1 MKRYKNLTIIVLM
14 TIFLLILS
22 GKVEA
27 TTGKINTET
36 ARLREKPN
44 TTSTIL
50 EQLNENDEVEIL
62 EEEDNWYKVKANVNG
77 QKITGYVSAKLVNA
91 EKTTST
97 KVEDTANTTDN
108 KNTETTPEV
117 TTNTDT
123 VKEEPLTDID
133 VSDDIKENKEYD
145 LQQEAEVK
153 ILPIMSSNTKCKLSG
168 KVKTVTILND
178 WCKIECDTS
187 CGWIRT
193 NVLKKLVKMGE
204 DTTGNTVEEQPTSN
218 QEPETSNNNET
229 TETSASTANN
239 TTSETSTDTT
249 NDTASVKELNKTGY
263 VKVEGLTV
271 RKGPSTSTEAIDGL
285 SKNDKVE
292 ITGETD
298 GWYQIKLKG
307 EVGYVS
313 AKYISDTKVTETT
326 SRSGSTLKET
336 ASEEKVTTEQENDE
350 TEESEEE
357 ATEST
362 TGISGAEVVEYAKQY
377 LGYKYVAGGA
387 SPSTG
392 FDCSGFT
399 TYVYKHFGISL
410 NRSSRDQIKNG
421 TSVSKSNLQLGDII
435 IFNGS
440 SNTSIGHVGIYIGDN
455 KFIHAAN
462 SREGVIITSL
472 SSSYYQKRYVGA
484 RRVI

>member
-14 TIFLLILS
+14 TMFLLILS
-22 GKVEA
+22 GKAEA

-36 ARLREKPN
+36 ARLREEPN

-77 QKITGYVSAKLVNA
+77 QKITGYVSAKLVDA

-97 KVEDTANTTDN
+97 KVEDTTNTTDN
-108 KNTETTPEV
+108 KTTETTPEV
-117 TTNTDT
+117 TTNTEPE
-123 VKEEPLTDID
+123 KEEPLTDID

-145 LQQEAEVK
+145 LQQESEVK

-178 WCKIECDTS
+178 WCKIECDKS

-193 NVLKKLVKMGE
+193 NVLKKLVKMEE
-204 DTTGNTVEEQPTSN
+204 DATENTVEEQPVSNQGTSN
-218 QEPETSNNNET
+218 SNDT
-229 TETSASTANN
+229 TETSASTTNDK
-239 TTSETSTDTT
+239 TSENST
-249 NDTASVKELNKTGY
+249 NTASVKELNKTGY

-336 ASEEKVTTEQENDE
+336 ASEEKVTTEQEN
-350 TEESEEE
+350 EEPEENEEE
-357 ATEST
+357 ANEST

-377 LGYKYVAGGA
+377 LGCKYVAGGA
-387 SPSTG
+387 SPTTG

-399 TYVYKHFGISL
+399 IYVYKHFGISL

-421 TSVSKSNLQLGDII
+421 VAVSKNNLQPGDIL

-440 SNTSIGHVGIYIGDN
+440 SNTSIGHVGIYVGGND
-455 KFIHAAN
+455 FIHAAN

>member
-14 TIFLLILS
+14 TMFLLILS
-22 GKVEA
+22 GKAEA

-36 ARLREKPN
+36 ARLREEPN

-77 QKITGYVSAKLVNA
+77 QKITGYVSAKLVDA

-97 KVEDTANTTDN
+97 KVEDTTNTTDN
-108 KNTETTPEV
+108 KTTETTPEV
-117 TTNTDT
+117 TTNTEPE
-123 VKEEPLTDID
+123 KEEPLTDID

-193 NVLKKLVKMGE
+193 NVLKKLVKMEE
-204 DTTGNTVEEQPTSN
+204 D
-218 QEPETSNNNET
+218 T
-229 TETSASTANN
+229 TETSASTTNDTTSENSTNNSNN
-239 TTSETSTDTT
+239 TT
-249 NDTASVKELNKTGY
+249 SVKELNKTGY

-271 RKGPSTSTEAIDGL
+271 RKGPSTSTEAINGL
-285 SKNDKVE
+285 SKNDKVD
-292 ITGETD
+292 IIGETD

-326 SRSGSTLKET
+326 SRSGSTIRNAE
-336 ASEEKVTTEQENDE
+336 EQEKTEEVEETNTE
-350 TEESEEE
+350 TEETDETDTNTVS
-357 ATEST
+357 SS
-362 TGISGAEVVEYAKQY
+362 TGISGVEVVEYAKQY
-377 LGYKYVAGGA
+377 LGYKYVAGGS
-387 SPSTG
+387 SPSIG

-399 TYVYKHFGISL
+399 IYVYKHFGISL

-421 TSVSKSNLQLGDII
+421 VAVSKNNLQPGDIL

-440 SNTSIGHVGIYIGDN
+440 SNTSIGHVGIYVGGND
-455 KFIHAAN
+455 FIHAAN

>member
-22 GKVEA
+22 GKAEA

-36 ARLREKPN
+36 ARLREEPN

-77 QKITGYVSAKLVNA
+77 QKITGYVSAKLVDA

-97 KVEDTANTTDN
+97 KVEDTTNTTDN
-108 KNTETTPEV
+108 KTTETTPEV
-117 TTNTDT
+117 TTNTEP

-193 NVLKKLVKMGE
+193 NVLKKLVKMEE
-204 DTTGNTVEEQPTSN
+204 D
-218 QEPETSNNNET
+218 T
-229 TETSASTANN
+229 TETSASTTNDTTSENSTNNSNN
-239 TTSETSTDTT
+239 TT
-249 NDTASVKELNKTGY
+249 SVKELNKTGY

-271 RKGPSTSTEAIDGL
+271 RKGPSTSTEAINGL
-285 SKNDKVE
+285 SKNDKVD
-292 ITGETD
+292 IIGETD

-326 SRSGSTLKET
+326 SRSGSTIRNAE
-336 ASEEKVTTEQENDE
+336 EQEKTEEVEETNTE
-350 TEESEEE
+350 TEETDETDTNTVS
-357 ATEST
+357 SS

-377 LGYKYVAGGA
+377 LGYKYVAGGS
-387 SPSTG
+387 SPSIG

-399 TYVYKHFGISL
+399 IYVYKHFGISL

-421 TSVSKSNLQLGDII
+421 VAVSKNNLQPGDIL

-440 SNTSIGHVGIYIGDN
+440 SNTSIGHVGIYVGGND
-455 KFIHAAN
+455 FIHAAN

>member
-14 TIFLLILS
+14 TMFLLILS

-36 ARLREKPN
+36 ARLREEPN

-77 QKITGYVSAKLVNA
+77 QKITGYVSAKLVDA

-97 KVEDTANTTDN
+97 KVEDTTNITDN
-108 KNTETTPEV
+108 KTTENTPEV
-117 TTNTDT
+117 TTNTEPE
-123 VKEEPLTDID
+123 KEEPLTDID
-133 VSDDIKENKEYD
+133 VSDDIKEKKEYD
-145 LQQEAEVK
+145 LQQEVEVK

-178 WCKIECDTS
+178 WCKIECDKS

-193 NVLKKLVKMGE
+193 NVLKKLVKMEE
-204 DTTGNTVEEQPTSN
+204 DA
-218 QEPETSNNNET
+218 
-229 TETSASTANN
+229 TETSASTTNDTTSENSTNNSNN
-239 TTSETSTDTT
+239 TT
-249 NDTASVKELNKTGY
+249 SVKELNKTGY

-271 RKGPSTSTEAIDGL
+271 RKGPSTSTEAINGL
-285 SKNDKVE
+285 SKNDKVD
-292 ITGETD
+292 IIGETD

-326 SRSGSTLKET
+326 SRSGSTIRNAE
-336 ASEEKVTTEQENDE
+336 EQEKTEEVEETNTE
-350 TEESEEE
+350 TEETDETDTNTVS
-357 ATEST
+357 SS

-377 LGYKYVAGGA
+377 LGYKYVAGGS
-387 SPSTG
+387 SPSIG

-399 TYVYKHFGISL
+399 IYVYKHFGISL

-421 TSVSKSNLQLGDII
+421 VAVSKNNLQPGDIL

-440 SNTSIGHVGIYIGDN
+440 SNTSIGHVGIYVGGND
-455 KFIHAAN
+455 FIHAAN

>member
-1 MKRYKNLTIIVLM
+1 MKKYKNLTIIVLM
-14 TIFLLILS
+14 TMFLLILS

-36 ARLREKPN
+36 ARLREEPN

-77 QKITGYVSAKLVNA
+77 QKITGYVSAKLVDA

-97 KVEDTANTTDN
+97 KVEDTTNITDN
-108 KNTETTPEV
+108 KTTETTPEV
-117 TTNTDT
+117 TTNTEPE
-123 VKEEPLTDID
+123 KEEPLTDID
-133 VSDDIKENKEYD
+133 VSDDIKEKKEYD
-145 LQQEAEVK
+145 LQQEVEVK

-178 WCKIECDTS
+178 WCKIECDKS

-193 NVLKKLVKMGE
+193 NVLKKLVKMEE
-204 DTTGNTVEEQPTSN
+204 DA
-218 QEPETSNNNET
+218 
-229 TETSASTANN
+229 TETSASTTNDTTSENSTNNSNN
-239 TTSETSTDTT
+239 TT
-249 NDTASVKELNKTGY
+249 SVKELNKTGY

-271 RKGPSTSTEAIDGL
+271 RKGPSTSTEAINGL
-285 SKNDKVE
+285 SKNDKVD
-292 ITGETD
+292 IIGETD

-326 SRSGSTLKET
+326 SRSGSTIRNAE
-336 ASEEKVTTEQENDE
+336 EQEKTEEVEETNTE
-350 TEESEEE
+350 TEETDETDTNTVS
-357 ATEST
+357 SS

-377 LGYKYVAGGA
+377 LGYKYVAGGS
-387 SPSTG
+387 SPSIG

-399 TYVYKHFGISL
+399 IYVYKHFGISL

-421 TSVSKSNLQLGDII
+421 VAVSKNNLQPGDIL

-440 SNTSIGHVGIYIGDN
+440 SNTSIGHVGIYVGGND
-455 KFIHAAN
+455 FIHAAN

>member
-14 TIFLLILS
+14 TMFLLILS
-22 GKVEA
+22 GKAEA

-36 ARLREKPN
+36 ARLREEPN

-77 QKITGYVSAKLVNA
+77 QKITGYVSAKLVDA

-97 KVEDTANTTDN
+97 TVKDNTTDN
-108 KNTETTPEV
+108 KTTETTPEV
-117 TTNTDT
+117 TTNTEPE
-123 VKEEPLTDID
+123 KEEPLTDID
-133 VSDDIKENKEYD
+133 VSDDIKKNKEYD

-178 WCKIECDTS
+178 WCKIECDKS

-193 NVLKKLVKMGE
+193 NVLKKLVKMEE
-204 DTTGNTVEEQPTSN
+204 DATENTVEEQPVSNQGTSN
-218 QEPETSNNNET
+218 SNDT
-229 TETSASTANN
+229 TETSASTTNDK
-239 TTSETSTDTT
+239 TSENST
-249 NDTASVKELNKTGY
+249 NTASVKELNKTGY

-326 SRSGSTLKET
+326 SKSGSTLKET
-336 ASEEKVTTEQENDE
+336 ASEEKVTTEQEN
-350 TEESEEE
+350 EEPEENEEE
-357 ATEST
+357 ANEST

-377 LGYKYVAGGA
+377 LGCKYVAGGA
-387 SPSTG
+387 SPTTG

-399 TYVYKHFGISL
+399 IYVYKHFGISL

-421 TSVSKSNLQLGDII
+421 VAVSKNNLQPGDIL

-440 SNTSIGHVGIYIGDN
+440 SNTSIGHVGIYVGGND
-455 KFIHAAN
+455 FIHAAN

>member
-14 TIFLLILS
+14 TMFLLILS
-22 GKVEA
+22 GKAEA

-36 ARLREKPN
+36 ARLREEPN

-77 QKITGYVSAKLVNA
+77 QKITGYVSAKLVDA

-97 KVEDTANTTDN
+97 TVKDNTTDN
-108 KNTETTPEV
+108 KTTETTPEV

-193 NVLKKLVKMGE
+193 NVLKKLVKMEE
-204 DTTGNTVEEQPTSN
+204 DA
-218 QEPETSNNNET
+218 
-229 TETSASTANN
+229 TETSASTTNDTTSENSTNNSNN
-239 TTSETSTDTT
+239 TT
-249 NDTASVKELNKTGY
+249 SVKELNKTGY

-271 RKGPSTSTEAIDGL
+271 RKGPSTSTEAINGL
-285 SKNDKVE
+285 SKNDKVD
-292 ITGETD
+292 IIGETD

-326 SRSGSTLKET
+326 SRSGSTIRNAE
-336 ASEEKVTTEQENDE
+336 EQEKTEEVEETNTE
-350 TEESEEE
+350 TEETEETDE
-357 ATEST
+357 TDTNTVSSS

-377 LGYKYVAGGA
+377 LGYKYVAGGS
-387 SPSTG
+387 SPSIG

-421 TSVSKSNLQLGDII
+421 VAVSKNNLQPGDIL

-440 SNTSIGHVGIYIGDN
+440 SNTSIGHVGIYVGEND
-455 KFIHAAN
+455 FIHAAN

>member
-14 TIFLLILS
+14 TMFLLILS
-22 GKVEA
+22 GKAEA

-36 ARLREKPN
+36 ARLREEPN

-62 EEEDNWYKVKANVNG
+62 EEEENWYKVKANVNG
-77 QKITGYVSAKLVNA
+77 QKITGYVSAKLVDA

-97 KVEDTANTTDN
+97 TVKDNTTDN
-108 KNTETTPEV
+108 KTTETTPEV
-117 TTNTDT
+117 TVNTEPE
-123 VKEEPLTDID
+123 KEEPLTDID

-193 NVLKKLVKMGE
+193 NVLKKLVKMEE
-204 DTTGNTVEEQPTSN
+204 DAI
-218 QEPETSNNNET
+218 
-229 TETSASTANN
+229 ETSASTTNDTTSENSTNNSNN
-239 TTSETSTDTT
+239 TT
-249 NDTASVKELNKTGY
+249 SVKELNKTGY

-271 RKGPSTSTEAIDGL
+271 RKGPSTSTEAINGL
-285 SKNDKVE
+285 SKNDKVD
-292 ITGETD
+292 IIGETD
-298 GWYQIKLKG
+298 GWYQIKLKS

-326 SRSGSTLKET
+326 SRSGSTIRNAE
-336 ASEEKVTTEQENDE
+336 EQEKTEEVEETNTE
-350 TEESEEE
+350 TEETEETDE
-357 ATEST
+357 TDTNTVSSS

-377 LGYKYVAGGA
+377 LGYKYVAGGS
-387 SPSTG
+387 SPSIG

-421 TSVSKSNLQLGDII
+421 VAVSKNNLQPGDIL

-440 SNTSIGHVGIYIGDN
+440 SNTSIGHVGIYVGGND
-455 KFIHAAN
+455 FIHAAN

>member
-14 TIFLLILS
+14 TMFLLILN
-22 GKVEA
+22 GKAEA

-36 ARLREKPN
+36 ARLREEPN

-77 QKITGYVSAKLVNA
+77 QKITGYVSAKLVDA

-108 KNTETTPEV
+108 KTTEITPEV
-117 TTNTDT
+117 TTNTEPE
-123 VKEEPLTDID
+123 KEEPLTDID

-178 WCKIECDTS
+178 WCKIECDKS

-193 NVLKKLVKMGE
+193 NVLKKIVKMEE
-204 DTTGNTVEEQPTSN
+204 DA
-218 QEPETSNNNET
+218 
-229 TETSASTANN
+229 TETSASTTNDTTSENSTNNSNN
-239 TTSETSTDTT
+239 TT
-249 NDTASVKELNKTGY
+249 SVKELNKTGY

-271 RKGPSTSTEAIDGL
+271 RKGPSTSTEAINGL
-285 SKNDKVE
+285 SKNDKVD
-292 ITGETD
+292 IIGETD

-326 SRSGSTLKET
+326 SRSGSTIRNAE
-336 ASEEKVTTEQENDE
+336 EQEKTEEVEETNTE
-350 TEESEEE
+350 TEETEE
-357 ATEST
+357 TDTNTVSSS

-377 LGYKYVAGGA
+377 LGYKYVAGGS
-387 SPSTG
+387 SPSIG

-410 NRSSRDQIKNG
+410 NRSSKGQIKNG
-421 TSVSKSNLQLGDII
+421 VAVSKNNLQPGDIL

-440 SNTSIGHVGIYIGDN
+440 SNTSIGHVGIYVGGND
-455 KFIHAAN
+455 FIHAAN

>member
-14 TIFLLILS
+14 TMFLLILS
-22 GKVEA
+22 GKAEA

-36 ARLREKPN
+36 ARLREEPN

-77 QKITGYVSAKLVNA
+77 QKITGYVSAKLVDA

-97 KVEDTANTTDN
+97 KVEDTTNTTDN
-108 KNTETTPEV
+108 KTTETTPEV
-117 TTNTDT
+117 TTNTEPE
-123 VKEEPLTDID
+123 KEEPLTDID

-193 NVLKKLVKMGE
+193 NVLKKLVKMEE
-204 DTTGNTVEEQPTSN
+204 D
-218 QEPETSNNNET
+218 T
-229 TETSASTANN
+229 TETSASTTNDTTSENSTNNSNN
-239 TTSETSTDTT
+239 TT
-249 NDTASVKELNKTGY
+249 SVKELNKTGY

-271 RKGPSTSTEAIDGL
+271 RKGPSTSTEAINGL
-285 SKNDKVE
+285 SKNDKVD
-292 ITGETD
+292 IIGETD

-326 SRSGSTLKET
+326 SRSGSTIRNAE
-336 ASEEKVTTEQENDE
+336 EQEKTEEVEETNTE
-350 TEESEEE
+350 TEETDETDTNTVS
-357 ATEST
+357 SS

-377 LGYKYVAGGA
+377 LGYKYVAGGS
-387 SPSTG
+387 SPSIG

-399 TYVYKHFGISL
+399 IYVYKHFGISL

-421 TSVSKSNLQLGDII
+421 VAVSKNNLQPGDIL

-440 SNTSIGHVGIYIGDN
+440 SNTSIGHVGIYVGGND
-455 KFIHAAN
+455 FIHAAN

-484 RRVI
+484 RRII

>member
-14 TIFLLILS
+14 TMFLLILN
-22 GKVEA
+22 GKAEA

-36 ARLREKPN
+36 ARLREEPN

-77 QKITGYVSAKLVNA
+77 QKITGYVSAKLVDA

-97 KVEDTANTTDN
+97 TVKDNTTDN
-108 KNTETTPEV
+108 KTTETTPEV
-117 TTNTDT
+117 TTNTEPE
-123 VKEEPLTDID
+123 KEEPLTDID

-178 WCKIECDTS
+178 WCKIECDKS

-193 NVLKKLVKMGE
+193 NVLKKIVKMEE
-204 DTTGNTVEEQPTSN
+204 DA
-218 QEPETSNNNET
+218 
-229 TETSASTANN
+229 TETSASTTNDTTSENSTNNSNN
-239 TTSETSTDTT
+239 TT
-249 NDTASVKELNKTGY
+249 SVKELNKTGY

-271 RKGPSTSTEAIDGL
+271 RKGPSTSTEAINGL
-285 SKNDKVE
+285 SKNDKVD
-292 ITGETD
+292 IIGETD

-326 SRSGSTLKET
+326 SRSGSTIRNAE
-336 ASEEKVTTEQENDE
+336 EQEKTEEVEETNTE
-350 TEESEEE
+350 TEETEE
-357 ATEST
+357 TDTNTVSSS

-377 LGYKYVAGGA
+377 LGYKYVAGGS
-387 SPSTG
+387 SPSIG

-410 NRSSRDQIKNG
+410 NRSSKGQIKNG
-421 TSVSKSNLQLGDII
+421 VAVSKNNLQPGDIL

-440 SNTSIGHVGIYIGDN
+440 SNTSIGHVGIYVGGND
-455 KFIHAAN
+455 FIHAAN

>member
-22 GKVEA
+22 GKAEA

-36 ARLREKPN
+36 ARLREEPN

-77 QKITGYVSAKLVNA
+77 QKITGYVSAKLVDA

-97 KVEDTANTTDN
+97 KVEDTTNTTDN
-108 KNTETTPEV
+108 KTTETTPEV
-117 TTNTDT
+117 TTNTEPE
-123 VKEEPLTDID
+123 KEEPLTDID

-193 NVLKKLVKMGE
+193 NVLKKLVKMEE
-204 DTTGNTVEEQPTSN
+204 D
-218 QEPETSNNNET
+218 T
-229 TETSASTANN
+229 TETSASTTNDTTSENSTNNSNN
-239 TTSETSTDTT
+239 TT
-249 NDTASVKELNKTGY
+249 SVKELNKTGY

-271 RKGPSTSTEAIDGL
+271 RKGPSTSTEAINGL
-285 SKNDKVE
+285 SKNDKVD
-292 ITGETD
+292 IIGETD

-326 SRSGSTLKET
+326 SRSGSTIRNAE
-336 ASEEKVTTEQENDE
+336 EQEKTEEVEETNTE
-350 TEESEEE
+350 TEETDETDTNPVS
-357 ATEST
+357 SS

-377 LGYKYVAGGA
+377 LGYKYVAGGS
-387 SPSTG
+387 SPSIG

-399 TYVYKHFGISL
+399 IYVYKHFGISL

-421 TSVSKSNLQLGDII
+421 VAVSKNNLQPGDIL

-440 SNTSIGHVGIYIGDN
+440 SNTSIGHVGIYVGGND
-455 KFIHAAN
+455 FIHAAN

>member
-14 TIFLLILS
+14 TMFLLILS
-22 GKVEA
+22 GKAEA

-36 ARLREKPN
+36 ARLREEPN

-77 QKITGYVSAKLVNA
+77 QKITGYVSAKLVDA

-97 KVEDTANTTDN
+97 TVKDNTTDN
-108 KNTETTPEV
+108 KTTETTPEV

-178 WCKIECDTS
+178 WCKIECDKS

-193 NVLKKLVKMGE
+193 NVLKKLVKMEE
-204 DTTGNTVEEQPTSN
+204 DA
-218 QEPETSNNNET
+218 
-229 TETSASTANN
+229 TETSASTTNDTTSENSTNNSNN
-239 TTSETSTDTT
+239 TT
-249 NDTASVKELNKTGY
+249 SVKELNKTGY

-271 RKGPSTSTEAIDGL
+271 RKGPSTSTEAINGL
-285 SKNDKVE
+285 SKNDKVD
-292 ITGETD
+292 IIGETD

-326 SRSGSTLKET
+326 SRSGSTIRNAE
-336 ASEEKVTTEQENDE
+336 EQEKTEEVEETNTE
-350 TEESEEE
+350 TEETEETDE
-357 ATEST
+357 TDTNTVSSS
-362 TGISGAEVVEYAKQY
+362 TGISGAEVIEYAKQY
-377 LGYKYVAGGA
+377 LGYKYVAGGS
-387 SPSTG
+387 SPSIG

-421 TSVSKSNLQLGDII
+421 VAVSKNNLQPGDIL

-440 SNTSIGHVGIYIGDN
+440 SNTSIGHVGIYVGGND
-455 KFIHAAN
+455 FIHAAN

>member
-14 TIFLLILS
+14 TMFLLILS

-36 ARLREKPN
+36 ARLREEPN

-77 QKITGYVSAKLVNA
+77 QKITGYVSAKLVDA

-108 KNTETTPEV
+108 KTTETTPEV

-193 NVLKKLVKMGE
+193 NVLKKLVKMEE
-204 DTTGNTVEEQPTSN
+204 DAI
-218 QEPETSNNNET
+218 
-229 TETSASTANN
+229 ETSASTTNDTTSENSTNNSNN
-239 TTSETSTDTT
+239 TT
-249 NDTASVKELNKTGY
+249 SVKELNKTGY

-271 RKGPSTSTEAIDGL
+271 RKGPSTSTEAINGL
-285 SKNDKVE
+285 SKNDKVD
-292 ITGETD
+292 IIGETD

-326 SRSGSTLKET
+326 SRSGSTIRNAE
-336 ASEEKVTTEQENDE
+336 EQEKTEEVEETNTE
-350 TEESEEE
+350 TEETEETDE
-357 ATEST
+357 TDTNTVSSS

-377 LGYKYVAGGA
+377 LGYKYVAGGS
-387 SPSTG
+387 SPSIG

-421 TSVSKSNLQLGDII
+421 VAVSKNNLQPGDIL

-440 SNTSIGHVGIYIGDN
+440 SNTSIGHVGIYVGGND
-455 KFIHAAN
+455 FIHAAN

>member
-14 TIFLLILS
+14 TMFLLILS
-22 GKVEA
+22 GKAEA

-36 ARLREKPN
+36 ARLREEPN

-77 QKITGYVSAKLVNA
+77 QKITGYVSAKLVDA

-97 KVEDTANTTDN
+97 TVKDNTTDN
-108 KNTETTPEV
+108 KTTETTPEV
-117 TTNTDT
+117 TVNTEPE
-123 VKEEPLTDID
+123 KEEPLTDID

-193 NVLKKLVKMGE
+193 NVLKKLVKMEE
-204 DTTGNTVEEQPTSN
+204 DA
-218 QEPETSNNNET
+218 
-229 TETSASTANN
+229 TETSASTTNDTTSENSTNNSNN
-239 TTSETSTDTT
+239 TT
-249 NDTASVKELNKTGY
+249 SVKELNKTGY

-271 RKGPSTSTEAIDGL
+271 RKGPSTSTEAINGL
-285 SKNDKVE
+285 SKNDKVD
-292 ITGETD
+292 IIGETD

-326 SRSGSTLKET
+326 SRSGSTIRNAE
-336 ASEEKVTTEQENDE
+336 EQEKTEEVEETNTE
-350 TEESEEE
+350 TEEKEE
-357 ATEST
+357 TEETDETDTNTVSSS

-377 LGYKYVAGGA
+377 LGYKYVAGGS
-387 SPSTG
+387 SPSIG

-421 TSVSKSNLQLGDII
+421 VAVSKNNLQPGDIL

-440 SNTSIGHVGIYIGDN
+440 SNTSIGHVGIYVGEND
-455 KFIHAAN
+455 FIHAAN

>member
-14 TIFLLILS
+14 TMFLLILS
-22 GKVEA
+22 GKAEA

-36 ARLREKPN
+36 ARLREEPN

-77 QKITGYVSAKLVNA
+77 QKITGYVSAKLVDA

-97 KVEDTANTTDN
+97 KVEDTTNTTDN
-108 KNTETTPEV
+108 KTTETTPEV
-117 TTNTDT
+117 TTNTEPE
-123 VKEEPLTDID
+123 KEEPLTDID

-145 LQQEAEVK
+145 LQQEVEVK

-178 WCKIECDTS
+178 WCKIECDKS

-193 NVLKKLVKMGE
+193 NVLKKLVKMEE
-204 DTTGNTVEEQPTSN
+204 DA
-218 QEPETSNNNET
+218 
-229 TETSASTANN
+229 TETSASTTNDTTSENSTNNSNN
-239 TTSETSTDTT
+239 TT
-249 NDTASVKELNKTGY
+249 SVKELNKTGY

-271 RKGPSTSTEAIDGL
+271 RKGPSTSTEAINGL
-285 SKNDKVE
+285 SKNDKVD
-292 ITGETD
+292 IIGETD

-326 SRSGSTLKET
+326 SRSGSTIRNAE
-336 ASEEKVTTEQENDE
+336 EQEKTEEVEETNTE
-350 TEESEEE
+350 TEETDETDTNTVS
-357 ATEST
+357 SS

-377 LGYKYVAGGA
+377 LGYKYVAGGS
-387 SPSTG
+387 SPSIG

-399 TYVYKHFGISL
+399 IYVYKHFGISL

-421 TSVSKSNLQLGDII
+421 VAVSKNNLQPGDIL

-440 SNTSIGHVGIYIGDN
+440 SNTSIGHVGIYVGGND
-455 KFIHAAN
+455 FIHAAN

>member
-22 GKVEA
+22 GKAEA

-36 ARLREKPN
+36 ARLREEPN

-77 QKITGYVSAKLVNA
+77 QKITGYVSAKLVDA

-97 KVEDTANTTDN
+97 KVEDTTNTTDN
-108 KNTETTPEV
+108 KTTETTPEV
-117 TTNTDT
+117 TTNTEPE
-123 VKEEPLTDID
+123 KEEPLTDID

-145 LQQEAEVK
+145 LQQEVEVK

-193 NVLKKLVKMGE
+193 NVLKKLVKMEE
-204 DTTGNTVEEQPTSN
+204 D
-218 QEPETSNNNET
+218 T
-229 TETSASTANN
+229 TETSASTTNDTTSENSTNNSNN
-239 TTSETSTDTT
+239 TT
-249 NDTASVKELNKTGY
+249 SVKELNKTGY

-271 RKGPSTSTEAIDGL
+271 RKGPSTSTEAINGL
-285 SKNDKVE
+285 SKNDKVD
-292 ITGETD
+292 IIGETD

-326 SRSGSTLKET
+326 SRSGSTIRNAE
-336 ASEEKVTTEQENDE
+336 EQEKTEEVEETNTE
-350 TEESEEE
+350 TEETDETDTNTVS
-357 ATEST
+357 SS

-377 LGYKYVAGGA
+377 LGYKYVAGGS
-387 SPSTG
+387 SPSIG

-399 TYVYKHFGISL
+399 IYVYKHFGISL

-421 TSVSKSNLQLGDII
+421 VAVSKNNLQPGDIL

-440 SNTSIGHVGIYIGDN
+440 SNTSIGHVGIYVGGND
-455 KFIHAAN
+455 FIHAAN

>member
-22 GKVEA
+22 GKAEA

-36 ARLREKPN
+36 ARLREEPN

-77 QKITGYVSAKLVNA
+77 QKITGYVSAKLVDA

-97 KVEDTANTTDN
+97 KVEDTTNTTDN
-108 KNTETTPEV
+108 KTTETTPEV
-117 TTNTDT
+117 TTNTEPE
-123 VKEEPLTDID
+123 KEEPLTDID

-145 LQQEAEVK
+145 LQQEVEVK

-178 WCKIECDTS
+178 WCKIECDKS

-193 NVLKKLVKMGE
+193 NVLKKLVKMEE
-204 DTTGNTVEEQPTSN
+204 DA
-218 QEPETSNNNET
+218 
-229 TETSASTANN
+229 TETSASTTNDTTSENSTNNSNN
-239 TTSETSTDTT
+239 TT
-249 NDTASVKELNKTGY
+249 SVKELNKTGY

-271 RKGPSTSTEAIDGL
+271 RKGPSTSTEAINGL
-285 SKNDKVE
+285 SKNDKVD
-292 ITGETD
+292 IIGETD

-326 SRSGSTLKET
+326 SRSGSTIRNAE
-336 ASEEKVTTEQENDE
+336 EQEKTEEVEETNTE
-350 TEESEEE
+350 TEETDETDTNTVS
-357 ATEST
+357 SS

-377 LGYKYVAGGA
+377 LGYKYVAGGS
-387 SPSTG
+387 SPSIG

-399 TYVYKHFGISL
+399 IYVYKHFGISL

-421 TSVSKSNLQLGDII
+421 VAVSKNNLQPGDIL

-440 SNTSIGHVGIYIGDN
+440 SNTSIGHVGIYVGGND
-455 KFIHAAN
+455 FIHAAN

>member
-22 GKVEA
+22 GKAEA

-77 QKITGYVSAKLVNA
+77 QKITGYVSAKLVDA

-97 KVEDTANTTDN
+97 KVEDTTNTTDN
-108 KNTETTPEV
+108 KTTETTPEV
-117 TTNTDT
+117 TTNTEPE
-123 VKEEPLTDID
+123 KEEPLTDID

-145 LQQEAEVK
+145 LQQEVEVK

-178 WCKIECDTS
+178 WCKIECDKS

-193 NVLKKLVKMGE
+193 NVLKKLVKMEE
-204 DTTGNTVEEQPTSN
+204 DA
-218 QEPETSNNNET
+218 
-229 TETSASTANN
+229 TENSAS
-239 TTSETSTDTT
+239 TT
-249 NDTASVKELNKTGY
+249 NDTTSENSTNNSNNTTSVKELNKTGY

-271 RKGPSTSTEAIDGL
+271 RKGPSTSTEAINGL
-285 SKNDKVE
+285 SKNDKVD
-292 ITGETD
+292 IIGETD

-326 SRSGSTLKET
+326 SRSGSTIRNAE
-336 ASEEKVTTEQENDE
+336 EQEKTEEVEETNTE
-350 TEESEEE
+350 TEETDETDTNTVS
-357 ATEST
+357 SS

-377 LGYKYVAGGA
+377 LGYKYVAGGS
-387 SPSTG
+387 SPSIG

-399 TYVYKHFGISL
+399 IYVYKHFGISL

-421 TSVSKSNLQLGDII
+421 VAVSKNNLQPGDIV
-435 IFNGS
+435 IFSGS
-440 SNTSIGHVGIYIGDN
+440 SNTSIGQVGIYVGGND
-455 KFIHAAN
+455 FIHAAN

>member
-22 GKVEA
+22 GKAEA

-77 QKITGYVSAKLVNA
+77 QKITGYVSAKLVDV

-97 KVEDTANTTDN
+97 KVEDTTNTTDN
-108 KNTETTPEV
+108 KTTETTPEV
-117 TTNTDT
+117 TTNTEPE
-123 VKEEPLTDID
+123 KEEPLTDID

-193 NVLKKLVKMGE
+193 NVLKKLVKMEE
-204 DTTGNTVEEQPTSN
+204 DA
-218 QEPETSNNNET
+218 
-229 TETSASTANN
+229 TETSASTTNDTTSENSTNNSNN
-239 TTSETSTDTT
+239 TT
-249 NDTASVKELNKTGY
+249 SVKELNKTGY

-271 RKGPSTSTEAIDGL
+271 RKGPSTSTEAINGL
-285 SKNDKVE
+285 SKNDKVD
-292 ITGETD
+292 IIGETD

-326 SRSGSTLKET
+326 SRSGSTIRNAE
-336 ASEEKVTTEQENDE
+336 EQEKTEEVEETNTE
-350 TEESEEE
+350 TEETDETDTNTVS
-357 ATEST
+357 SS

-377 LGYKYVAGGA
+377 LGYKYVAGGS
-387 SPSTG
+387 SPSIG

-399 TYVYKHFGISL
+399 IYVYKHFGISL

-421 TSVSKSNLQLGDII
+421 VAVSKNNLQQGDIL

-440 SNTSIGHVGIYIGDN
+440 SNTSIGHVGIYVGGND
-455 KFIHAAN
+455 FIHAAN

>member
-14 TIFLLILS
+14 TMFLLILS
-22 GKVEA
+22 GKAEA

-36 ARLREKPN
+36 ARLREEPN

-77 QKITGYVSAKLVNA
+77 QKITGYVSAKLVDA

-108 KNTETTPEV
+108 KTTETTPEV
-117 TTNTDT
+117 TVNTEPE
-123 VKEEPLTDID
+123 KEEPLTDID

-193 NVLKKLVKMGE
+193 NVLKKLVKMEE
-204 DTTGNTVEEQPTSN
+204 DA
-218 QEPETSNNNET
+218 
-229 TETSASTANN
+229 TETSASTTNDTTSENSTNNSNN
-239 TTSETSTDTT
+239 TT
-249 NDTASVKELNKTGY
+249 SVKELNKTGY

-271 RKGPSTSTEAIDGL
+271 RKGPSTSTEAINGL
-285 SKNDKVE
+285 SKNDKVDIIGE
-292 ITGETD
+292 ID

-326 SRSGSTLKET
+326 SRSGSTIRNAE
-336 ASEEKVTTEQENDE
+336 EQEKTEEVEETNTE
-350 TEESEEE
+350 TEETEETDE
-357 ATEST
+357 TDTNTVSSS

-377 LGYKYVAGGA
+377 LGYKYVAGGS
-387 SPSTG
+387 SPSIG

-421 TSVSKSNLQLGDII
+421 VAVSKNNLQPGDIL

-440 SNTSIGHVGIYIGDN
+440 SNTSIGHVGIYVGGND
-455 KFIHAAN
+455 FIHAAN